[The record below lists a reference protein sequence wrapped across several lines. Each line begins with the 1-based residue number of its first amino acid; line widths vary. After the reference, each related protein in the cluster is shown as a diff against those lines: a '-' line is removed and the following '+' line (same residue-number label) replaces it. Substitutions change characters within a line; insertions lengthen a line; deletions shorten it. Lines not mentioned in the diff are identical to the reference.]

1 MIMPHTAFP
10 KSFIIPKTTYC
21 KHYIWHVQYLEEN
34 YISTSQHGFD
44 LEYF

>member
-10 KSFIIPKTTYC
+10 KSFINPKTTANV
-21 KHYIWHVQYLEEN
+21 IFWHVQYLAEN